1 MNAPLAGIRVLDF
14 SAMVAGPYCTQQLAA
29 LGATVVKVEPP
40 EGDYMRGRA
49 PLRDGHSLYFGVLN
63 CGKQSLC
70 IDLKKQDSKP
80 LVKALAAKSDVVV
93 ENFRPGVMQRL
104 GFDHAALAAA
114 NPKLVYCSI
123 SGYGQSG
130 AGAGRAAYAPIV
142 QAASGYE
149 LAGMNYQDGLDRP
162 LKSGI
167 FTADYLTG
175 VHAFAAICA
184 ALVRRGATG
193 EGAYI
198 DCALLDAMLGMLAY
212 EVAEAQ
218 VPQPQRRPIYRPT
231 RARDGFLIV
240 MPVSPANFSDM
251 ARAAGRPDWT
261 TDARFATHEARVAN
275 WEALM
280 GELDAWAAGKPAAE
294 CEDAMTREGVPCSRY
309 FSVAEVMASSHAAE
323 RGMLAPAVD
332 GAGAFLAPSPPFRM
346 QGVTPGGRVPA
357 LGEHNTAVLQDFL
370 GRSASQIAQL
380 EKDAVLCRPR

>member
-14 SAMVAGPYCTQQLAA
+14 SAMVAGPYCTLQLAA
-29 LGATVVKVEPP
+29 LGASVVKIEPP

-49 PLRDGHSLYFGVLN
+49 PLREGHSLYFGILN

-70 IDLKKQDSKP
+70 IDLKKEAG
-80 LVKALAAKSDVVV
+80 KALVLELAAHADVVV

-104 GFDHAALAAA
+104 GFDHAALAAVS
-114 NPKLVYCSI
+114 PKLVYCSI
-123 SGYGQSG
+123 SGYGQLG

-149 LAGMNYQDGLDRP
+149 IANQGYQDGLDRP

-175 VHAFAAICA
+175 VHAFGAICA
-184 ALVRRGATG
+184 ALVRRGTSG
-193 EGAYI
+193 QGAYI
-198 DCALLDAMLGMLAY
+198 DCALLEAMLGMLAY

-240 MPVSPANFSDM
+240 MPVSPANFYDM

-261 TDARFATHEARVAN
+261 TDSRFATHQARVAN
-275 WEALM
+275 WDALM
-280 GELDAWAAGKPAAE
+280 DELDAWAADKSAAE
-294 CEDAMTREGVPCSRY
+294 CEQAMMRGGVPCSRY
-309 FSVAEVMASSHAAE
+309 FSVAEVMASPHAAE
-323 RGMLAPAVD
+323 RGMLASATD
-332 GAGAFLAPSPPFRM
+332 GAGEFRAPSPPFRM
-346 QGVTPGGRVPA
+346 QGVSAGGRVPG
-357 LGEHNTAVLQDFL
+357 LGEHNAAVLQAFL
-370 GRSASQIAQL
+370 GRTATQIAQL
-380 EKDAVLCRPR
+380 EQESVLCRPR